1 MATAPQARPLIWDL
15 EWQIHS
21 LERSLRRKTLE
32 IEFLQEELRNARAR
46 MRTEML
52 RALAIESCAKRAE
65 VLE

>member
-1 MATAPQARPLIWDL
+1 L